1 MATVYF
7 DEATRVF
14 SGGHAPAVD
23 HVTLDI
29 ADGEF
34 LVLVGPSGCGKS
46 TTLRMLAG
54 LEPIDDGRI
63 LIDGHDQKG
72 VRPRDRDVAM
82 VFQSYAL
89 YPNMTAAENMA
100 FALTNAKVP
109 SSEVKERVAEA
120 AKILELEQ
128 FLDRKPGALS
138 GGQRQRVA
146 MGRAIVR
153 NPKVFCMDEPLSNL
167 DAKLRVSTRSQIA
180 GLQRRLGITT
190 VYVTHDQV
198 EAMTMGHRVAVLRD
212 GRLQQVG
219 TPEDLYFRPR
229 NVFVASFMG
238 SPAINLVEVAV
249 RPDPAAVR
257 VGQDTWPL
265 PPAQAARLGD
275 RGSVVLGLRPDA
287 FRWPAPADLPAVTVT
302 ALGVESLGDERHI
315 LFQALGP
322 VPGALSTVDA
332 PEALWTAKVGADC
345 RLTVNERITLGV
357 DLEQAYFF
365 DPATGLAVPSVE
377 SPVESSRSTR

>member
-1 MATVYF
+1 
-7 DEATRVF
+7 
-14 SGGHAPAVD
+14 VD

-29 ADGEF
+29 EDGEF

-54 LEPIDDGRI
+54 LEPITDGRI

-89 YPNMTAAENMA
+89 YPNMTAAENMG
-100 FALTNAKVP
+100 FALTNAKVS
-109 SSEVKERVAEA
+109 SSEINERVAEA
-120 AKILELEQ
+120 ARILELEQ

-212 GRLQQVG
+212 GRLQQIG
-219 TPEDLYFRPR
+219 TPEELYDRPV
-229 NVFVASFMG
+229 NTFVASFIG
-238 SPAINLVEVAV
+238 SPAITLVEATVRDGAADVHGARIPLDRAVAAHAGDRVVVGLRPESWHLVNPGTDNGVDLKVELVEALGSESFIYGVPVGLAPEEGAPAQQRVTVHSDKRV
-249 RPDPAAVR
+249 RPDVGEVVR
-257 VGQDTWPL
+257 V
-265 PPAQAARLGD
+265 
-275 RGSVVLGLRPDA
+275 V
-287 FRWPAPADLPAVTVT
+287 
-302 ALGVESLGDERHI
+302 
-315 LFQALGP
+315 
-322 VPGALSTVDA
+322 
-332 PEALWTAKVGADC
+332 PEAGEAHLFAVDDGE
-345 RLTVNERITLGV
+345 RLTAG
-357 DLEQAYFF
+357 
-365 DPATGLAVPSVE
+365 
-377 SPVESSRSTR
+377 